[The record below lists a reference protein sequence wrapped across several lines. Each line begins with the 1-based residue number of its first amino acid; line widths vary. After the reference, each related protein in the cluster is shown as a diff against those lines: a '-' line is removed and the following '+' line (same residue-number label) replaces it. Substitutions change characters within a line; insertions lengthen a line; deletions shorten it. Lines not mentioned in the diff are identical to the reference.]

1 MTTDD
6 LEEHYISENVSALG
20 GSTGDADAVGALRDD
35 ESDATNRPPPS
46 APK

>member
-20 GSTGDADAVGALRDD
+20 GSTGDADAVGA
-35 ESDATNRPPPS
+35 ATS
-46 APK
+46 GKDGEGK